1 MNKTKIDKSKWLKYE
16 RHDLEPLFTHLLTNT
31 IYYILITNTYK
42 WLENVGM
49 II

>member
-1 MNKTKIDKSKWLKYE
+1 MNKKKIDKSKWPKYE

>member
-1 MNKTKIDKSKWLKYE
+1 MNLNNR
-16 RHDLEPLFTHLLTNT
+16 RHVLAPLFTHLLTKT
-31 IYYILITNTYK
+31 IDYILTNTYK